1 MESISKIKVLLEP
14 YLENGK
20 YFIVDLKISP
30 SRNSPVLTLLLDT
43 DEGISIEECAK
54 ISRKLGNDIEAENVF
69 ETPFV
74 LEVSSPGVDT
84 PLTNQ
89 RQYQKNIGR
98 SLKISLV
105 DGEKKTGKLSVV
117 TETGIEIFEEVLKG
131 KLKTI
136 KKEATKISFDQIKSA
151 QVLVSFS

>member
-69 ETPFV
+69 ATPFV

-117 TETGIEIFEEVLKG
+117 SETGIEIFEEVLKG